1 MQEKSSSQA
10 KNAYARVLQSDR
22 HESVVDMS
30 DKSAN
35 ESSTNCSRRRMIPSE
50 VMSILRLYFATT
62 TFTGLKSYPNGTEP
76 GYSVR
81 TSSSRRDEKVSS
93 GMRLQG
99 RSRRRRRAAHDARRR
114 ARPGRCVFEIPGQ
127 DRRAARREA
136 RKDAGPYRRD
146 GRAVVEGASSAAR
159 ATPQMEEQAFRQ
171 HRRDA
176 RLRARRRK
184 RGRPQRAQQNARR
197 GVQTIWAYR
206 KSGLTGRYYD
216 LLRETVQARKRA
228 LLECGRAKGSVFE
241 CVVGKSGVSIS
252 KWKSNAALV
261 KHAKKHASDFG
272 IDYRSSEGQ
281 RAYGERC
288 ALIVKDCD
296 SYAIV
301 HDMAGQ
307 GSDECMILLQGRIC
321 CRGQFV

>member
-1 MQEKSSSQA
+1 MRRFHRGCDCK
-10 KNAYARVLQSDR
+10 
-22 HESVVDMS
+22 VVPDV
-30 DKSAN
+30 A
-35 ESSTNCSRRRMIPSE
+35 
-50 VMSILRLYFATT
+50 
-62 TFTGLKSYPNGTEP
+62 GEP
-76 GYSVR
+76 LM
-81 TSSSRRDEKVSS
+81 T
-93 GMRLQG
+93 L
-99 RSRRRRRAAHDARRR
+99 
-114 ARPGRCVFEIPGQ
+114 
-127 DRRAARREA
+127 
-136 RKDAGPYRRD
+136 
-146 GRAVVEGASSAAR
+146 VEGHDPVDAYSKYLDKIGVPPEEKLERMQAHIDEMVERSWKEPR
-159 ATPQMEEQAFRQ
+159 PQRE
-171 HRRDA
+171 
-176 RLRARRRK
+176 RRRK
-184 RGRPQRAQQNARR
+184 WKSKRFGSIDEMRDYALAAESVEDLRERNKVLEEELKQ
-197 GVQTIWAYR
+197 
-206 KSGLTGRYYD
+206 SGLTGRYYD

-281 RAYGERC
+281 RAYGEHC